1 MEFRKTN
8 NGQRVSEKFQFDYGT
23 IIFRENSKSDNPR
36 FTMLFTSNNHKGKS
50 LKSVREDEIPREL
63 NMAKAYN
70 NLCTSEVEFIS
81 YIMNDCSEGHNWS
94 IHGLTGETFEKL
106 LKYYNDELI

>member
-1 MEFRKTN
+1 MEFRKTK
-8 NGQRVSEKFQFDYGT
+8 NGQKVSERFIFNYGT

-36 FTMLFTSNNHKGKS
+36 FTMVFTSKNHKGKS
-50 LKSVREDEIPREL
+50 LKSVREEEIPREL
-63 NMAKAYN
+63 NIAKAYN

-81 YIMNDCSEGHNWS
+81 YIMNDCSKEHNWS
-94 IHGLTGETFEKL
+94 IHGLTGKAFEDL